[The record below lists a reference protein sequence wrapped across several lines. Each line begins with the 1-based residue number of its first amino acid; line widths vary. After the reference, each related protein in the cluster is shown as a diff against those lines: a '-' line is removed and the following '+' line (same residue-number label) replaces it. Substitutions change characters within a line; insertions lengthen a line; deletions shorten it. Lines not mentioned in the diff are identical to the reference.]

1 MRSLRVFAFILS
13 IAALPFIVGCK
24 STGGAAADTAEVR
37 AERATLAKFIG
48 AWDFEGWYEPADAP
62 RRTSKGKAAGVLEHS
77 HFVLLDT
84 HSTVTEDGKS
94 RELRGSILFSVAPG
108 EGLQLSAW
116 SDNSPALRQF
126 KGTVEN
132 NGNRFSFKG
141 IPAPGNSNQ
150 VRLEIL
156 YSSADRW
163 TAEFTRSGKVIA
175 SYTFIRAK

>member
-13 IAALPFIVGCK
+13 IAALPFLVGCK
-24 STGGAAADTAEVR
+24 TTGAATDTPALR

-48 AWDFEGWYEPADAP
+48 AWDFEGWYEPVDAP

-84 HSTVTEDGKS
+84 QSTVTEDGKS

-126 KGTVEN
+126 KGSIKN
-132 NGNRFSFKG
+132 NGNLFAFKG

-150 VRLEIL
+150 VRLDIL
-156 YSSADRW
+156 FSSADRW
-163 TAEFTRSGKVIA
+163 TAEFTRGSKVIA